1 MANHL
6 DLEEQ
11 EQLDQL
17 KHFWKQ
23 YGNAITGLLTA
34 VLLAFAGWNGYQYWQ
49 QHQAKQ
55 AAALF
60 DELERV
66 SAQGDLALLERAFND
81 MKSAFPR
88 TAYAHQGALMTARAL
103 HEGGKSEPARAA
115 LTWLA
120 ESPADEGYKTIG
132 RLRLA
137 ALLAEAKSYDQA
149 LAQLS
154 APVPDGFAGLV
165 ADRRGD
171 ILALQGKPVE
181 AKAAYAAAYKALG
194 ERDDYRRLVE
204 IKLNALG
211 VDPKTP
217 SAAGDATA
225 AAAAQGASK

>member
-17 KHFWKQ
+17 KHFWKR
-23 YGNAITGLLTA
+23 YGNQITGLLTA
-34 VLLAFAGWNGYQYWQ
+34 VLLAFAAWNGYQYWQ

-66 SAQGDLALLERAFND
+66 ASQGDLALVERAFND
-81 MKSAFPR
+81 MKAAFPR
-88 TAYAHQGALMTARAL
+88 TTYAHQGALMVARVL
-103 HEGGKSEPARAA
+103 HQGGKAEPARAA
-115 LTWLA
+115 LAWLA
-120 ESPADEGYKTIG
+120 DSGADEGYKAIG
-132 RLRLA
+132 RLRLS
-137 ALLAEAKSYDQA
+137 ALLIETKAYDQA

-154 APVPDGFAGLV
+154 APVPDSFAALV

-171 ILALQGKPVE
+171 ILSLQGKPAD
-181 AKAAYAAAYKALG
+181 AKAAYAIAYKALD
-194 ERDDYRRLVE
+194 ERDEYRRLVE

-211 VDPKTP
+211 VDPK
-217 SAAGDATA
+217 SSSDGAGAAGAV
-225 AAAAQGASK
+225 AQGASK